1 MTYPAEYTAART
13 VLLDALK
20 ALAPH
25 QGNIILVGAQ
35 AVYLHTGSGE
45 LAQPPMTT
53 DADLALDTSSLASAP
68 EIPITL
74 INAGFS
80 PGRQPG
86 SWLGRGSVAVD
97 IMVVPH
103 QSGRGKKTA
112 RASNNP
118 PHDKRMARIARGL
131 EPALVD
137 NAPTWI
143 TALTADD
150 SRKVEIKVAGAAA
163 LLVAKAIKIDERLA
177 DAANGLS
184 DRLKEKDAL
193 DLFRLLQAV
202 ETDDLLDGLR
212 LHLADEFASA
222 VTKQGLE
229 MLRVH
234 GIDPKAQLPRLAAQA
249 AGGDPAVAP
258 SFAVLTNDLVR
269 AFAGLRAD

>member
-1 MTYPAEYTAART
+1 MTYPAEYTATRT
-13 VLLDALK
+13 VLLDALE

-25 QGNIILVGAQ
+25 QDNIILVGAQ
-35 AVYLHTGSGE
+35 AGYLHTGSGE

-53 DADLALDTSSLASAP
+53 DADLALDTSTLASAP

-80 PGRQPG
+80 QGRQPG
-86 SWLGRGSVAVD
+86 SWLGQGSVAVD
-97 IMVVPH
+97 IMVDPT
-103 QSGRGKKTA
+103 SRAKKTA

-137 NAPTWI
+137 NAPNWI

-150 SRKVEIKVAGAAA
+150 SRQVEIKVAGAAA
-163 LLVAKAIKIDERLA
+163 LLVAKAIKIDERLT
-177 DAANGLS
+177 DAVNGLS
-184 DRLKEKDAL
+184 DRLKEKD
-193 DLFRLLQAV
+193 
-202 ETDDLLDGLR
+202 
-212 LHLADEFASA
+212 A

-234 GIDPKAQLPRLAAQA
+234 GTDSKAQLPRLAAQA
-249 AGGDPAVAP
+249 AGGDPTVAP
-258 SFAVLTNDLVR
+258 SFAILAKDLVK
-269 AFAGLRAD
+269 AFDGIL